1 MADESKRK
9 DIDSTIDDLAEA
21 ISFLYSYYKSIISK
35 RLNIVNGKLRKVK
48 ARPGFSRAFFFYLE
62 SLRAPSISAFLSYM
76 MIDIE
81 FPYYFSRIRKNTL
94 RLPYKIYSIIRGLK
108 ST

>member
-1 MADESKRK
+1 MADETKRNT
-9 DIDSTIDDLAEA
+9 IDSTTDELAEA
-21 ISFLYSYYKSIISK
+21 IVFLRNIYKSIISN
-35 RLNIVNGKLRKVK
+35 RLNIVNRKLRKVK
-48 ARPGFSRAFFFYLE
+48 ARPGFSRAFFSYLE

-81 FPYYFSRIRKNTL
+81 FPYYISRIRKNTL
-94 RLPYKIYSIIRGLK
+94 RLPYSIYFIIRSRK